1 VLTVPLPYGEVVDR
15 IVILKLKCGRIPDPG
30 RVQAARALLDT
41 LQERWRAA
49 GLPEVEG
56 LPQYAELHAVNA
68 ELWEVEDALRQLER
82 EQHFGERFVALAR
95 RVYQANDRRAALK
108 SAIDTA
114 LGSPLSE
121 PKWHPGSC

>member
-15 IVILKLKCGRIPDPG
+15 IVILRLKCSRIPDPV
-30 RVQAARALLDT
+30 RVVSARALLDT
-41 LQERWRAA
+41 LLGRWTEA
-49 GLPEVEG
+49 GLPEVDQ

-82 EQHFGERFVALAR
+82 EQRFEAPFVALAR

-108 SAIDTA
+108 AELDRS

-121 PKWHPGSC
+121 PKWHPAQE